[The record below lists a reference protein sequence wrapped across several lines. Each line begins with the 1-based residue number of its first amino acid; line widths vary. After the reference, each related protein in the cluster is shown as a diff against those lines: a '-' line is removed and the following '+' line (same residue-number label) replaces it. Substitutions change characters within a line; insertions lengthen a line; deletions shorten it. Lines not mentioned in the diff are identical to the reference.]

1 MSYTPTAAMRE
12 EAQRYRTWK
21 SEGNAGG
28 TEVAANRATQ
38 ILSGDPLSADTVRT
52 MSAWFAR
59 HEVDKQG
66 QGFSPGEKGYPSPGR
81 VAWAA
86 WGGDPG
92 KSWSDNI
99 MSTIDKDRELT
110 AELKAPQVAL
120 YEALEEIAEDLGAF
134 DQGSGAQG
142 AHYMSESPFASDGMV
157 CANCA
162 FYAGPRACEIVSGD
176 IDPAGVCKFW
186 IVPERLIS
194 EAEEP
199 NEGRPYPQEHAAR
212 LKDPS
217 AYDRFRRRNDAA
229 GKGVDFIFG
238 IKDGQQGT
246 EIQAIRFRLSE
257 FTASEARQWLR
268 EHDYTPIQFE
278 EATGERIKVEELS
291 ATDEPVER
299 AKPSDLSTG
308 DFVSWNSSGGTAR
321 GRIEHVMREGT
332 LGVPDSEFSI
342 NATAED
348 PAALIRI
355 YREGTDGWDA
365 TETLVG
371 HKFSTLRKI
380 EALRTLETAQRD
392 LSGTYTR
399 TEATSFRALEERT
412 FEFPFSSEYP
422 VARYFGN
429 EVLSHEGDA
438 ADLARLNDGAPLLFN
453 HNPDKVVGVVERA
466 YINGKDKRGYAKVRF
481 SRNKF
486 AQEVLDDV
494 KDGILRG
501 ISFGYA
507 IDKMEERNGDYVAT
521 KWSPHEVSVVS
532 IPADPTI
539 GIGRSLIT
547 EAAPELPTAQRTEEC
562 QGATPIITNEAPVP
576 PTEVEEM
583 QDQRQ
588 AAQTASTPIPE
599 MENTPDLEVI
609 RSKAAEA
616 ERTRIAAIT
625 ALGSKHQMQDLAR
638 ELIEGGRTLD
648 EARAAVLDKLGST
661 PMEQPIR
668 SADITTN
675 DVGLSDKETKRFS
688 FVRALNFL
696 ANQGDA
702 SARRAAEFEIEVGEA
717 AAKKY
722 ERSSNGIVVP
732 NEVLRRDLVAGTP
745 SAGGNLVADE
755 LLSGSFIDLLRNRL
769 ALANAGVTM
778 LSGLQGNISIPRQAS
793 ASTAYWVGENVA
805 PTESQQ
811 SIDQVNMTPK
821 TVGAFVDYSR
831 RLLLQSSIDVEGMIR
846 NDLARVIAL
855 ELDRAGIY
863 GTGSSNQPLGL
874 VNTTG
879 VGSQTISTFGTFAE
893 YIGMETDVA
902 SANADAGS
910 MRYIINAAAR
920 GALKSTA
927 KSATAVAAGFVYE
940 NDEINGYPAIVSN
953 QLLTNDALFGD
964 FSMMIM
970 GMWSG
975 LDLTVDPYAGATAG
989 TVRII
994 ALQDVDFAVK
1004 QPGAFC
1010 FGT

>member
-1 MSYTPTAAMRE
+1 MSYSPTAGMRE

-28 TEVAANRATQ
+28 TEVAATRATQ
-38 ILSGDPLSADTVRT
+38 ILSGNPLSEDTVRT

-66 QGFSPGEKGYPSPGR
+66 QGFTPGEEGYPSPGR

-142 AHYMSESPFASDGMV
+142 AHYMSESPFAADGMV

-162 FYAGPRACEIVSGD
+162 FYAGPRGCEIVSGD

-217 AYDRFRRRNDAA
+217 AYDRFRRRNNAA

-238 IKDGQQGT
+238 IKTGEEGT
-246 EIQAIRFRLSE
+246 ELQAIRFRLSE
-257 FTASEARQWLR
+257 FTATEARTWLK
-268 EHDYTPIQFE
+268 EHDYTAMQFE
-278 EATGERIKVEELS
+278 EATGER
-291 ATDEPVER
+291 AADR
-299 AKPSDLSTG
+299 AKPG
-308 DFVSWNSSGGTAR
+308 D
-321 GRIEHVMREGT
+321 
-332 LGVPDSEFSI
+332 
-342 NATAED
+342 
-348 PAALIRI
+348 
-355 YREGTDGWDA
+355 
-365 TETLVG
+365 
-371 HKFSTLRKI
+371 KF
-380 EALRTLETAQRD
+380 Q
-392 LSGTYTR
+392 R
-399 TEATSFRALEERT
+399 TEATNFRALEERT

-438 ADLARLNDGAPLLFN
+438 ADLTRLNDGAPLLFN

-507 IDKMEERNGDYVAT
+507 IDKMEERDGDYVAT

-562 QGATPIITNEAPVP
+562 QGATPIITNEAPVL

-638 ELIEGGRTLD
+638 ELIDGGRTLD

-732 NEVLRRDLVAGTP
+732 NEVLRRDLLSGTP

-953 QLLTNDALFGD
+953 QLLSNDALFGD

-994 ALQDVDFAVK
+994 ALQDVDFAIK

-1010 FGT
+1010 YGT